1 MNSIGNRRQATGGWR
16 LEAGDT
22 SRRHLSLACPEP
34 CRRVTRHSS
43 LITLVHW
50 SLLVLLLFALAAC
63 GSGITQTA
71 QTERYNIA
79 ITLDSASFGERTA
92 TIAVNDRSGQP
103 AAVDQVVLAPVMPS
117 MGMAVPEMTAQP
129 TAPGHY
135 QIKGEFFSM
144 IGEWQVNVR
153 VSATGKDDMA
163 RFLFQVQQ

>member
-1 MNSIGNRRQATGGWR
+1 MNNIELMQRAAFACGSMVLFFFCWSFFRPTGRKNDQHTVKIGFA
-16 LEAGDT
+16 L
-22 SRRHLSLACPEP
+22 
-34 CRRVTRHSS
+34 
-43 LITLVHW
+43 
-50 SLLVLLLFALAAC
+50 LLVFTLAAC
-63 GSGITQTA
+63 GSGITQMA

-117 MGMAVPEMTAQP
+117 MGMAAPEMTAQP
-129 TAPGHY
+129 TAPGRY

-153 VSATGKDDMA
+153 VSAAGKDDMA